1 MSQSLAVTV
10 FSSGALDELRTID
23 AYGLDSAKVI
33 NSITLENV
41 IGGVLYKTKSNL
53 IE

>member
-23 AYGLDSAKVI
+23 AYGLESAKG
-33 NSITLENV
+33 NQFN
-41 IGGVLYKTKSNL
+41 YFRK
-53 IE
+53 